1 MLRDFFYY
9 KKSDRRIIL
18 ILAAGAL
25 VAAGIIIGKT
35 SSAAHSEAENTVNKQ
50 ALVQQTS
57 HTSSDNSSAT
67 SASTSA
73 SDSNKQKTEF
83 QNFDPNTVSFESLV
97 SMGISEKKAQT
108 LINYRNAGK
117 VFREPDDLLDTYGW
131 TNEDLASLLPYLHI
145 ATEYRQADKSLH
157 YGQSP
162 LTPNESRPYP
172 SRERSASARSDSS
185 GTSERYRSNKFKTLT
200 RVDPNTADTTLLQ
213 RIPGIGSYYS
223 RSIVRLRERLGGIT
237 HLEQLFEIN
246 NFPEEALQWFELPT
260 QPAVRKM
267 NINKAS
273 FKQLAAHPYVGY
285 EHTKAIQNYIRL
297 YGPITSTEQLRN
309 IHIFTDEE
317 LNRLIP
323 YLDF

>member
-1 MLRDFFYY
+1 M
-9 KKSDRRIIL
+9 
-18 ILAAGAL
+18 
-25 VAAGIIIGKT
+25 AAGIIIGKT

-57 HTSSDNSSAT
+57 HTSSDNPAAT

-131 TNEDLASLLPYLHI
+131 TNEDLASLLPYLRI
-145 ATEYRQADKSLH
+145 APTYQRQTN
-157 YGQSP
+157 Y
-162 LTPNESRPYP
+162 T
-172 SRERSASARSDSS
+172 ASANSADRFSERYANSADRY
-185 GTSERYRSNKFKTLT
+185 SERYRERKETADSANTRSPYNRNKFKTLT
-200 RVDPNTADTTLLQ
+200 QVDPNTADTTLLQ